1 MPDAADLD
9 DEGWAELEALVEESL
24 RSRPRALRR
33 RFRLFL
39 KALQIISLFR
49 YGSTFTS
56 LDASRRQRLFS
67 HLQNHP
73 IRLVRVGFWGLKT
86 LALLG
91 YYGRPATT
99 RMIGYRPDPAG
110 WETAR

>member
-1 MPDAADLD
+1 VPDAADLD
-9 DEGWAELEALVEESL
+9 DQGWAEVESLVEESL
-24 RSRPRALRR
+24 RSRSGALRR
-33 RFRLFL
+33 RFRLL
-39 KALQIISLFR
+39 LRALQIVSLFR
-49 YGSTFTS
+49 YGYTFTS

-91 YYGRPATT
+91 YYGRPATA
-99 RMIGYRPDPAG
+99 RMIGYQPDPAG
-110 WETAR
+110 WEAVR